1 MTKAE
6 LQEIVLSLPFNVIGI
21 VIDKRDF
28 DFVLRTIELENYD
41 VHSSSITD
49 TAFVKREFQFYG
61 KRIISDK

>member
-6 LQEIVLSLPFNVIGI
+6 LQEIVLSLPSNVIGI
-21 VIDKRDF
+21 IIDKRDF

-41 VHSSSITD
+41 VHSSSITG